1 MEWKQSGWMLIPIGG
16 MSMLA
21 VLFVV
26 LWQAMGHQTASINQ
40 LQQRTGDLEGQMQ
53 ENPAI
58 STQLL
63 EQQLKQLQGN
73 QRELEDRISRI
84 ARQQTELLQL
94 KQSLKQHWHPEQQ
107 WRPEQRWESQPPEV
121 LELQR

>member
-1 MEWKQSGWMLIPIGG
+1 MQWRHTAWTLIPVGG

-26 LWQAMGHQTASINQ
+26 LWQAMGHQTDSINQ
-40 LQQRTGDLEGQMQ
+40 LQQRMGDLEEQLQ
-53 ENPAI
+53 ENPGI

-73 QRELEDRISRI
+73 QREIEDRISRI
-84 ARQQTELLQL
+84 ARQQSELLQL
-94 KQSLKQHWHPEQQ
+94 EQRLNEDK
-107 WRPEQRWESQPPEV
+107 RPEQRWESQTAED
-121 LELQR
+121 LDLRR

>member
-94 KQSLKQHWHPEQQ
+94 EQSLKQHWRPEQQ